1 VEKESLKQSQFDTPN
16 VGQSV
21 TAAVVIGAIVAA
33 AAVILDAGWTQH
45 ETVWYVRAIIIGNL
59 FSLPCS

>member
-1 VEKESLKQSQFDTPN
+1 MIVGNRELEMEALKEPQLESPT

-33 AAVILDAGWTQH
+33 AAVVLDA
-45 ETVWYVRAIIIGNL
+45 A
-59 FSLPCS
+59 